1 MSYAASIYLQNIKK
15 KKKSRC
21 WMMKQ
26 LFTKYV
32 KNNKKLRL
40 RVKIRSSN
48 DRIAYLSKTLTTEIL
63 KNKGFIQ

>member
-1 MSYAASIYLQNIKK
+1 MLSH
-15 KKKSRC
+15 C

-40 RVKIRSSN
+40 RVKIHSSN